1 MSNGNSFSGEDR
13 QIVDLLLQ
21 NGLDKRKGED
31 ALFRKYAYFIR
42 EGMNKHG
49 LLEDEVFNAYS
60 DSVLAAI
67 ERISNGTF
75 EGRSSLKTYLYQIFH
90 NKCVDLIRKN
100 ATNKSSMNRT
110 ESISEKLYQ
119 LSDKARSVVQL
130 LIDKT
135 DWGLLK
141 QKLDQLTGDCRK
153 MLLLWADSYSDK
165 EIATVMEY
173 KTADVV
179 KTSRLRCL
187 EKLRRLYNIV

>member
-1 MSNGNSFSGEDR
+1 MSNGNSFRGEDR

-21 NGLDKRKGED
+21 NGLDKRKGEE

-42 EGMNKHG
+42 EGMHKHG
-49 LLEDEVFNAYS
+49 LVEDEVFNAYS

-67 ERISNGTF
+67 VMISNGIF
-75 EGRSSLKTYLYQIFH
+75 EGRSSLKTWLYQIFH
-90 NKCVDLIRKN
+90 NKCVDLVRKN

-130 LIDKT
+130 LIDKA
-135 DWGLLK
+135 DWGALK
-141 QKLDQLTGDCRK
+141 QKLDQLGEDCRK
-153 MLLLWADSYSDK
+153 MLMLWADSYSDK
-165 EIATVMEY
+165 EIANVMEY
-173 KTADVV
+173 KTPDVV

-187 EKLRRLYNIV
+187 DKLRRLYSIV

>member
-31 ALFRKYAYFIR
+31 ALFRKYVYFIR
-42 EGMNKHG
+42 EGMHKHG
-49 LLEDEVFNAYS
+49 LSEDEVFNAYS
-60 DSVLAAI
+60 DCVLGAI
-67 ERISNGTF
+67 EAISNKTF
-75 EGRSSLKTYLYQIFH
+75 EGRSSLKTWLYQIFH

-100 ATNKSSMNRT
+100 ATNKRSMNRA

-119 LSDKARSVVQL
+119 LSDKARSVIQV
-130 LIDKT
+130 LIDKA

-141 QKLDQLTGDCRK
+141 QKLDQLGEDCRK
-153 MLLLWADSYSDK
+153 MLLLWADSYSDR
-165 EIATVMEY
+165 EIAAVMEY

-187 EKLRRLYNIV
+187 EKLRRLYHVV